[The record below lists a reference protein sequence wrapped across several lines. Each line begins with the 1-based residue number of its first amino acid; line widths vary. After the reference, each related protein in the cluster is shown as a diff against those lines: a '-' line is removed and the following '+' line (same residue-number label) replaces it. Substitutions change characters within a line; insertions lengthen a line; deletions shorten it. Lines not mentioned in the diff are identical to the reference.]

1 MMDRNTL
8 IGFVLIGAILIGAT
22 MYNSPSQEQIQQRK
36 RIQDSIAAVK
46 KLDEKQRAQETIAR
60 EIIRQTSDSLP
71 SDSLQE
77 VQQLAAYGPFAP
89 AARGEDGF
97 VYLQNDLIKLS
108 VSKRGGHIAAVELLK
123 FKTWQKNPLFLA
135 DADSSRFGL
144 GLISENK
151 IINTDTLYFIP
162 HGDIKI
168 SANKRSLTM
177 RMPARNGKYLDYTYT
192 LSDGSYMVDFA
203 LTMNGLNEF
212 IPANLSNL
220 NMYWDMQ
227 ALRHEKNLEAEQ
239 NASTIYYK
247 YQDDETDYL
256 SETSDDA
263 ETLQGNLK
271 WLGFKQQFFA
281 SALYSKTGLEK
292 PVDIKV
298 RKINNSQQHTKMMSA
313 VLSLPYAHK
322 QIEKHEFGFYF
333 GPNHFQ
339 TLKSYGLGL
348 EEMIPLGWGILGWI
362 NRFCVIPIFNF
373 FESLNLGYGL
383 IILILTIVIKLVL
396 LPLTY
401 KAYLSTA
408 KMKVLKPEMDEI
420 NLKFSNDDPMKKQ
433 QAIMG
438 LYRKAGVNP
447 LGGCLPMLL
456 QLPIL
461 FAMFRFFP
469 ASIELRQK
477 SFLWADDLSTY
488 DSIYDLPFHIPGY
501 GDHVSLFTL
510 LMTVSTIMYTR
521 MNSSQ
526 FSGPQMAQM
535 KWVMYLM
542 PVIFLGVL
550 NNYSSGLS
558 YYYFLANM
566 ITFGQQFLIRKFVDE
581 EAIHRKIQENKKK
594 PVTKSKFQE
603 RLEAMQKQQKML
615 QQQRQQQQKG
625 KKR

>member
-1 MMDRNTL
+1 MIDRNTL
-8 IGFVLIGAILIGAT
+8 IGFVLIGVILVGAT

-36 RIQDSIAAVK
+36 RIQDSIAAVR
-46 KLDEKQRAQETIAR
+46 KLDEKQRAQQQIAR
-60 EIIRQTSDSLP
+60 EVIRQNGDTMVNDSMR
-71 SDSLQE
+71 SALQ
-77 VQQLAAYGPFAP
+77 LSAFGPFAP
-89 AARGEDGF
+89 AANGQDGM

-108 VSKRGGHIAAVELLK
+108 VSRRGGHIATVELLK
-123 FKTWQKNPLFLA
+123 FKTWQKNPLFIA
-135 DADSSRFGL
+135 DADSSRFGI
-144 GLISENK
+144 GLISDNK
-151 IINTDTLYFIP
+151 IVNTDTLFFLP
-162 HGDIKI
+162 QGEVKV
-168 SANKRSLTM
+168 AGNKRSLTM
-177 RMPARNGKYLDYTYT
+177 RMQAANGKYLDYTYT

-203 LTMNGLNEF
+203 MTMNGLNEL
-212 IPANLSNL
+212 IPANLNNL
-220 NMYWDMQ
+220 NIYWDMKS
-227 ALRHEKNLEAEQ
+227 LRHEKNLEAEQ

-256 SETSDDA
+256 SETSDDE
-263 ETLQGNLK
+263 ETLQGDLK
-271 WLGFKQQFFA
+271 WIGFKQQFFA
-281 SALYSKTGLEK
+281 SALHCKSGLEK

-298 RKINNSQQHTKMMSA
+298 RKINGSQQHTKMMSA
-313 VLSLPYAHK
+313 VLNLPFGHK
-322 QIEKHEFGFYF
+322 PVERHDFSFYF

-383 IILILTIVIKLVL
+383 IILILTIVIKVVL

-401 KAYLSTA
+401 KAFLSTA

-420 NLKFSNDDPMKKQ
+420 NLKYGNDDPMKKQ
-433 QAIMG
+433 QAIMT
-438 LYRKAGVNP
+438 LYRQAGVNP

-510 LMTVSTIMYTR
+510 LMTVSTILYTR
-521 MNSSQ
+521 MNSNQ

-535 KWVMYLM
+535 KWIMYLM

-566 ITFGQQFLIRKFVDE
+566 ITFSQQFLIRRFVDE
-581 EAIHRKIQENKKK
+581 DAIHKQIQANKKK

-615 QQQRQQQQKG
+615 QQQKQQQKG

>member
-8 IGFVLIGAILIGAT
+8 IGFVLIGAILVGFS
-22 MYNSPSQEQIQQRK
+22 MYNSPSQEQIEKRK

-46 KLDEKQRAQETIAR
+46 KVEEKALAQEAIAR
-60 EIIRQTSDSLP
+60 EVMRQNADTLQNDSL
-71 SDSLQE
+71 
-77 VQQLAAYGPFAP
+77 VQSRQNAAYGPFAP
-89 AARGEDGF
+89 AATGENKKVF
-97 VYLQNDLIKLS
+97 LQNDLIKLALS
-108 VSKRGGHIAAVELLK
+108 SKGGHVSTVELLK

-135 DADSSRFGL
+135 DADSSRFGI
-144 GLISENK
+144 GLISDNK
-151 IINTDTLYFIP
+151 IVNTDSLYFAP
-162 HGDIKI
+162 TSEVKVNG
-168 SANKRSLTM
+168 NKRSLTM
-177 RMPARNGKYLDYTYT
+177 RMTAEKGRYLEYTYT
-192 LSDGSYMVDFA
+192 LTDGSYMVDFSI
-203 LTMNGLNEF
+203 TMNGMNEF
-212 IPANLSNL
+212 IPANLNTL
-220 NMYWDMQ
+220 NMYWDMK

-239 NASTIYYK
+239 NATTIYYK

-256 SETSDDA
+256 SETSDDE
-263 ETLQGNLK
+263 ETLQGDLK
-271 WLGFKQQFFA
+271 WIGFKQQFFA
-281 SALYSKTGLEK
+281 AALHAKSGLEK

-298 RKINNSQQHTKMMSA
+298 RKIENSPEHTKSMSA
-313 VLSLPYAHK
+313 VLNLPF
-322 QIEKHEFGFYF
+322 KHQQVERHDFAFYF

-339 TLKSYGLGL
+339 TLKSYNLGL

-383 IILILTIVIKLVL
+383 IILILTIVIKVVL

-401 KAYLSTA
+401 RAYLSTA

-420 NLKFSNDDPMKKQ
+420 NIKYSNDDPMKKQ
-433 QAIMG
+433 QAIMA

-488 DSIYDLPFHIPGY
+488 DSILDLPFHIPAY

-566 ITFGQQFLIRKFVDE
+566 ITFGQQYLIRKFVDE
-581 EAIHRKIQENKKK
+581 DAIHRKIQENKKK

-603 RLEAMQKQQKML
+603 RLEAMQKQQQML
-615 QQQRQQQQKG
+615 QQQKQQQKG

>member
-8 IGFVLIGAILIGAT
+8 VGFVLIGAILIGFT

-46 KLDEKQRAQETIAR
+46 KLDEKQRTQQVIAR
-60 EIIRQTSDSLP
+60 EIIRQSEDTLTSDSLKAA
-71 SDSLQE
+71 
-77 VQQLAAYGPFAP
+77 QQMAAFGPFAP
-89 AARGEDGF
+89 SAVGEEGM
-97 VYLQNDLIKLS
+97 VYLQNDLLKLS
-108 VSKRGGHIAAVELLK
+108 VSRRGGHIATVEMLK
-123 FKTWQKNPLFLA
+123 FKTWQKNPLFIS
-135 DADSSRFGL
+135 DADSSRFGI
-144 GLISENK
+144 GLISGNK
-151 IINTDTLYFIP
+151 IVNTDTLFFVP
-162 HGDIKI
+162 QGDVKVVG
-168 SANKRSLTM
+168 NKRSLTM
-177 RMPARNGKYLDYTYT
+177 RMMAQNGKFLDYTYT
-192 LSDGSYMVDFA
+192 LSDGSYMVDFS

-212 IPANLSNL
+212 IPANLNTL
-220 NMYWDMQ
+220 NMYWDMKS
-227 ALRHEKNLEAEQ
+227 LRHEKNLEAEQ
-239 NASTIYYK
+239 NASTVYYK

-256 SETSDDA
+256 SETSDDE
-263 ETLQGNLK
+263 ETLQGDLK
-271 WLGFKQQFFA
+271 WIGFKQQFFA
-281 SALYSKTGLEK
+281 AALHAKTGLEK

-298 RKINNSQQHTKMMSA
+298 RKINNSQQHTKAMSA
-313 VLSLPYAHK
+313 VLNLPYGHREV
-322 QIEKHEFGFYF
+322 EKHEFGFYY

-383 IILILTIVIKLVL
+383 IILILTIVIKVVL

-433 QAIMG
+433 QAIMA

-510 LMTVSTIMYTR
+510 MMTVSTIMYTR

-581 EAIHRKIQENKKK
+581 DAIHRKIQENKKK

-603 RLEAMQKQQKML
+603 RLEAMQKQQQLL
-615 QQQRQQQQKG
+615 QQQKQQQKG